1 MNELN
6 NYVRNNVMK
15 ISKIKLYSLLLI
27 FCILFQN
34 RFFHIMNASMS
45 LTICLIT
52 SIVVLFVLAL
62 TDKFNNYC
70 RYLYGYYT
78 TLIIIL
84 IIPQSIYAFSQGETL
99 DGYIDVV
106 RGIISVLL
114 AVPVLKIFLRK
125 DGMKSV
131 LDIIAILTTVT
142 LSLLIINSF
151 TLNNFGLQVFPFDY
165 YQMPDIRRGNWIRI
179 YLISDFT
186 AFVAIYSF
194 CRLLKKETRTVWYL
208 LSFVICLGAEIYVEQ
223 SRMIYMAIIASCVIT
238 YTRILKRGRP
248 VFYFIAVILVIIG
261 MFGGWFDAFFSSFS
275 INNDGLGISTKI
287 RINEFQYAITLISE
301 HPILGTGM
309 VSDYLFD
316 VVNNGFRFEFNHT
329 DIGILGSVTY
339 IGLVGTFVLF
349 IRPYIR
355 LIKTITRFPVIK
367 QNSFEFCFGLGLIAY
382 ITITS
387 MTVLV
392 TDNAR
397 IFVWPFIIAVFEFMR
412 IKTTNRVISN
422 EI

>member
-1 MNELN
+1 
-6 NYVRNNVMK
+6 MK
-15 ISKIKLYSLLLI
+15 ISITKLYSVLLFI
-27 FCILFQN
+27 CILCQN
-34 RFFHIMNASMS
+34 RFFHILNASMG
-45 LTICLIT
+45 LTVCLIVT
-52 SIVVLFVLAL
+52 IIALFVLAL
-62 TDKFNNYC
+62 TDKYNNC
-70 RYLYGYYT
+70 CCYLYGYYIAL
-78 TLIIIL
+78 TLVL

-99 DGYIDVV
+99 EGYIDVI
-106 RGIISVLL
+106 RGIINVLL
-114 AVPVLKIFLRK
+114 AVPVFKLFLRK
-125 DGMKSV
+125 GGMKST
-131 LDIIAILTTVT
+131 LDMITILTTIT
-142 LSLLIINSF
+142 LGLLLINSF
-151 TLNNFGLQVFPFDY
+151 ALNNFSLQVFPFDY
-165 YQMPDIRRGNWIRI
+165 YQMPDIRRGSWIRI

-208 LSFVICLGAEIYVEQ
+208 LSLVICLGSAIYVEQ
-223 SRMIYMAIIASCVIT
+223 SRMAYMAIIVSCIIA
-238 YTRILKRGRP
+238 YTRILKKWRP
-248 VFYFIAVILVIIG
+248 VFYFIAGILLIIG
-261 MFGGWFDAFFSSFS
+261 MFGGWFDAFFNSFS

-355 LIKTITRFPVIK
+355 LIKTLTQFPVIK
-367 QNSFEFCFGLGLIAY
+367 QNSFEFCFALGLIVY

-387 MTVLV
+387 MTILV